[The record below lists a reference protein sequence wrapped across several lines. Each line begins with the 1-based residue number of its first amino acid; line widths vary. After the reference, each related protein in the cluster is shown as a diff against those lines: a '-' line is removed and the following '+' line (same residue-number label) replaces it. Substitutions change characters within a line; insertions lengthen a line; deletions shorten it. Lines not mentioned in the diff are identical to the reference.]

1 MDAYANRV
9 EAAANSAEGDTR
21 VAEVE
26 MGRAQDKVE
35 VTQKKILARFSS
47 SPSFSLGARFKKKI
61 WYRVPQKKVGLV
73 ENRLWQI
80 LMLIVRNPEAIL
92 DKSI

>member
-47 SPSFSLGARFKKKI
+47 SPSFSLPISSLEIESALKTLLKRTF
-61 WYRVPQKKVGLV
+61 L
-73 ENRLWQI
+73 L
-80 LMLIVRNPEAIL
+80 A
-92 DKSI
+92 